1 MEPLITEISA
11 YLNHT
16 WRKEPRLASVTV
28 NHIRKILVPYDQFL
42 GSIVPSNTPFAKYIH
57 KERILYDLYMEDEIL
72 VFRYVPDDDAISLY
86 SNNDFDD
93 VSSDAKSFINN
104 VRVLDEWDFREQ
116 LTGNEF
122 VGGLWEPSEH
132 WVLSK
137 SALKVVQR
145 SKLKN

>member
-1 MEPLITEISA
+1 MDPLISEISA

-16 WRKEPRLASVTV
+16 WRKEKRLASITA
-28 NHIRKILVPYDQFL
+28 NHISKVLLPYGKFL
-42 GSIVPSNTPFAKYIH
+42 ESIIPDETPFSKYIH

-72 VFRYVPDDDAISLY
+72 VFRYVPDEDTISLY
-86 SNNDFDD
+86 SNNDFDEA
-93 VSSDAKSFINN
+93 SSDAKSFINN

-116 LTGNEF
+116 LAGNEF

-137 SALKVVQR
+137 STLKVAH
-145 SKLKN
+145 KLKN